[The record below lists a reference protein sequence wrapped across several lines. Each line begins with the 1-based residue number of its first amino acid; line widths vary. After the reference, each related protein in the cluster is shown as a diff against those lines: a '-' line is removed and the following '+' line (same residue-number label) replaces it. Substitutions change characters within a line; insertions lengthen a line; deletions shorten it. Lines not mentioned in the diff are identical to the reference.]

1 VSRLNPARRK
11 RRRRH
16 AHLAVAW
23 VQVLYGGGGM
33 AASGLGLVGASE
45 PKLVLHLSW
54 AALFFTG
61 LVGLIAAD
69 DG

>member
-1 VSRLNPARRK
+1 MLPRSRK
-11 RRRRH
+11 R
-16 AHLAVAW
+16 LEWTVAGI
-23 VQVLYGGGGM
+23 QTAYGGC
-33 AASGLGLVGASE
+33 GLVLGQLGVIGEGE

-61 LVGLIAAD
+61 LVGLIAAAG

>member
-1 VSRLNPARRK
+1 MTGRTRK
-11 RRRRH
+11 R
-16 AHLAVAW
+16 LEWTVASI
-23 VQVLYGGGGM
+23 QTIYGGGG
-33 AASGLGLVGASE
+33 AVLGQLGMIGEGE

-61 LVGLIAAD
+61 LVGLIAAAN

>member
-1 VSRLNPARRK
+1 VKPRAKKRLEWT
-11 RRRRH
+11 
-16 AHLAVAW
+16 VATI
-23 VQVLYGGGGM
+23 QALYGGCG
-33 AASGLGLVGASE
+33 AVLGQLGVVGKGE

-61 LVGLIAAD
+61 LVGLIAAAS